1 MLSVNLTTTSE
12 RLSLCRIALT
22 SLLMQSRLPDQ
33 INLWVS
39 REPYLSD
46 KGIPDEETVNR
57 LVMSLPE
64 TNRQLIKIRWTKNT
78 GPYRKLIPAL
88 REAAPADLIV
98 TADDDI
104 FYGEKWLSTLL
115 AEYESGEGR
124 AVAGRVRQ
132 ITYNFIGK
140 RTSYMHW
147 GLINEKKVVDRD
159 YIVTFGGGAV
169 LTRSMFRENDIHDDT
184 FLDAA
189 PRSDDLW
196 YTKLLN
202 MAKQEVIIEPSAMS
216 ELYFLTHPHGLANS
230 NLAIGETSLLR
241 RVMRR
246 LWVSSMGRLGW
257 LVCGNDFAF
266 MSIESHFSAEGAL
279 AS

>member
-12 RLSLCRIALT
+12 RMSLCRIALT
-22 SLLMQSRLPDQ
+22 SLLMQSRIPDQ

-46 KGIPDEETVNR
+46 KGIPEDQTVNR

-64 TNRQLIKIRWTKNT
+64 THRHLIKIHWTSNT

-88 REAAPADLIV
+88 REAGPEDLIV

-104 FYGEKWLSTLL
+104 FYGENWLSILL
-115 AEYESGEGR
+115 SEYESGEGR

-169 LTRSMFRENDIHDDT
+169 LTRSMFREKEIYDEG
-184 FLDAA
+184 FLDVA

-202 MAKQEVIIEPSAMS
+202 MARQEVIIAPSAMT
-216 ELYFLTHPHGLANS
+216 ELYFLKHPHGLEKS
-230 NLAIGETSLLR
+230 NIVIGETSLWR
-241 RVMRR
+241 RVMRKIR
-246 LWVSSMGRLGW
+246 LSLGRLGCS
-257 LVCGNDFAF
+257 VCGNDHAF
-266 MSIESHFSAEGAL
+266 IRIERLLPSKES
-279 AS
+279 